1 MLTKRRR
8 ADGLETYDMILREA
22 ADLASV
28 EGLDGL
34 TIGSLAERLNLSK
47 SGLFAHFGSKEELQ
61 LATIEAARQRYVTV
75 VLEPVFKAPR
85 GIARLRALCDY
96 VLDYIAKPEFPG
108 GCFFCVVA
116 AEFHARPGAVRD
128 AITTNKIYKR
138 ELLAK
143 LAAEAQTLGELSP
156 DIDTEQLAFEL
167 ETVID
172 VPTWAVA
179 TANKERDLALAH
191 QAVSNILARALP
203 VSKQKPTKAP
213 AAKVSPRRKTSRSR
227 LTA

>member
-1 MLTKRRR
+1 VLTKRRR
-8 ADGLETYDMILREA
+8 ADGLQTYDMILRET

-34 TIGSLAERLNLSK
+34 TIGSLAERLDLSK

-75 VLEPVFKAPR
+75 VLEPVFRVPR

-116 AEFHARPGAVRD
+116 AEFHARPGPVRD

-179 TANKERDLALAH
+179 TENKERDLAFAH

-213 AAKVSPRRKTSRSR
+213 AAKAAPRRK
-227 LTA
+227 